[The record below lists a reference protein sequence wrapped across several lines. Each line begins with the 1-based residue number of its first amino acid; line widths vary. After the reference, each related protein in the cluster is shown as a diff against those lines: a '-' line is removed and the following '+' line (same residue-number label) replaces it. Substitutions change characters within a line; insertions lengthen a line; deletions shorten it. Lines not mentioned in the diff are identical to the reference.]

1 MSPFHTILGSS
12 TEIWGQTVHDGLRK
26 AAFCLGLLAVASC
39 DESEPERF
47 DIAYVE
53 QNPTPPHLRYMSDS
67 GNLSSPVYL
76 PNDLSVQTSAHNSLS
91 WSPDGDF
98 IALSAG
104 PPDDLNIYTMR
115 PGGGDFQQI
124 TTDPSRDESPDWSPD
139 GTHIVFIS
147 NRNDPNLRD
156 IYIHDLT
163 ARTETRITPSSSYFL
178 SPVWSADNTKIAY
191 AESISFTEGD
201 EIFIYDVAAGT
212 ANPIGT
218 IPGPLR
224 VQGLHWSPSPDTLV
238 FYAPGGFQ
246 DVYRIRTDGTGLSNL
261 TNDLNTEIST
271 QPSWFDGNQVLF
283 VRSMFSASNSIY
295 RMSPTGAGKT
305 LIGDTDSFPWGP
317 VYRFEAT
324 DLPDLVVSGYSGEFD
339 VSDSTN
345 PTFELTF
352 TIRNIGM
359 APSPATLVYVDAV
372 DPDPPTGIN
381 EIRVQQS
388 ADLPGLDSGEV
399 SAPLTASFQL
409 AELFAKDVSLVR
421 VTADPKNNIIEA
433 FESNNVAASN
443 WP

>member
-1 MSPFHTILGSS
+1 MSLFHTILGSS
-12 TEIWGQTVHDGLRK
+12 TGDWEQTVQDGLRK
-26 AAFCLGLLAVASC
+26 AALCLGILGVAAC
-39 DESEPERF
+39 DGSEPERF

-53 QNPTPPHLRYMSDS
+53 QNPTPLHLRYMSDS

-76 PNDLSVQTSAHNSLS
+76 PNDLWVHTSGHNLLS

-98 IALSAG
+98 IALAAG
-104 PPDDLNIYTMR
+104 APGDLNIYTMR

-124 TTDPSRDESPDWSPD
+124 TTDPARDESPDWSPD

-147 NRNDPNLRD
+147 NRNDPHLRD
-156 IYIHDLT
+156 IYVHDLT
-163 ARTETRITPSSSYFL
+163 TGTETRITPSSSYFL
-178 SPVWSADNTKIAY
+178 SPVWSPDNTKIAY

-224 VQGLHWSPSPDTLV
+224 VQGLHWSPSSDTLV
-238 FYAPGGFQ
+238 FYAPGGFP
-246 DVYRIRTDGTGLSNL
+246 DVYRIQTDGTGLSNL
-261 TNDLNTEIST
+261 TNDLDTETST
-271 QPSWFDGNQVLF
+271 QPSWFKGNQVLF
-283 VRSMFSASNSIY
+283 VRSRFSASNSIY

-305 LIGDTDSFPWGP
+305 LIGDTAGIPLGP

-339 VSDSTN
+339 ASNSTN
-345 PTFELTF
+345 PNFKLTF

-359 APSPATLVYVDAV
+359 ASSAATLVYVDAI

-381 EIRVQQS
+381 EVRVQQS
-388 ADLPGLDSGEV
+388 ANLPGLDSGEE

-409 AELFAKDVSLVR
+409 AEMFAKDVNLVR
-421 VTADPKNNIIEA
+421 VTADPKNDIIEA